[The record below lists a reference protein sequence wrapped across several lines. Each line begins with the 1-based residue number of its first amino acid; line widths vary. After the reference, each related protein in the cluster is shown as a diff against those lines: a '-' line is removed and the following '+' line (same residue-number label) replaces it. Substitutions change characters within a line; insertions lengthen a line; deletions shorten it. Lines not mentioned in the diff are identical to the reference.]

1 MKWKILV
8 LPLLIGL
15 LLIGG
20 FGAEAK
26 MIFKLATAYPPGNEA
41 VVVAEKFAELVAGK
55 SDGAIEVQVFS
66 GGAMGGERDTIQ
78 ALKMGSVQGVTSGMM
93 PVHMFAHKYGFMDA
107 PYVMR
112 DYDHWKSVWQ
122 GAIGEEVRQILL
134 DNRIMVAGIYYRG
147 VRHITANKPITKP
160 EDLAGIK
167 MRVPQDPSWVKIWQ
181 ELGTL
186 PTVVALPELFTALQ
200 TGVADASEG
209 PASQLTSY
217 RLNEV
222 QKYLVLSGHMVA
234 VGVFMLNEPFIKGL
248 NEKDRSIIL
257 EAAREAAEYGDRW
270 ALETEAK
277 LIAQLQEGGMTPIV
291 PDAAALQ
298 EKARPAIT
306 DLFASEWDVT
316 TWDEILSY

>member
-1 MKWKILV
+1 MNWKLLV

-15 LLIGG
+15 LLIGTL
-20 FGAEAK
+20 GAEAK

-41 VVVAEKFAELVAGK
+41 VVVAEEFADLVASK
-55 SDGAIEVQVFS
+55 SNGAIEVQVFS

-93 PVHMFAHKYGFMDA
+93 PIHMFAHKYGFMDA

-122 GAIGEEVRQILL
+122 GAIGEEVRKILL
-134 DNRIMVAGIYYRG
+134 ENRIMVAGIYYRG

-209 PASQLTSY
+209 PASQLISY

-248 NEKDRSIIL
+248 DETDRAIIL
-257 EAAREAAEYGDRW
+257 EAAKEAAEYGDRW

-277 LIAQLQEGGMTPIV
+277 LIEELQAGGMSPVI
-291 PDAAALQ
+291 PDAATLQ

-306 DLFASEWDVT
+306 ALFASEWDVT

>member
-1 MKWKILV
+1 MKRNFLV
-8 LPLLIGL
+8 LPFLIGL
-15 LLIGG
+15 VLVCSVSA
-20 FGAEAK
+20 GAK
-26 MIFKLATAYPPGNEA
+26 VIFKLATAYPPGNEA
-41 VVVAEKFAELVAGK
+41 VVVAEKFAELVQAK

-112 DYDHWKSVWQ
+112 DYDHWKSVWR
-122 GAIGEEVRQILL
+122 GTIGEEVRSILL

-160 EDLAGIK
+160 EDLTGIK

-234 VGVFMLNEPFIKGL
+234 VGVFMLNEPFVSKL
-248 NEKDRSIIL
+248 DEKDRSLIL
-257 EAAREAAEYGDRW
+257 AAAKEAAEYGDSW
-270 ALETEAK
+270 ALDAEAK
-277 LIAQLQEGGMTPIV
+277 LIEQLQEGGMSPIV
-291 PDAAALQ
+291 PDARALQ

-306 DLFASEWDVT
+306 ALFASEWDVT
-316 TWDEILSY
+316 TWDEVLGY

>member
-1 MKWKILV
+1 
-8 LPLLIGL
+8 
-15 LLIGG
+15 
-20 FGAEAK
+20 
-26 MIFKLATAYPPGNEA
+26 
-41 VVVAEKFAELVAGK
+41 
-55 SDGAIEVQVFS
+55 
-66 GGAMGGERDTIQ
+66 
-78 ALKMGSVQGVTSGMM
+78 
-93 PVHMFAHKYGFMDA
+93 
-107 PYVMR
+107 
-112 DYDHWKSVWQ
+112 
-122 GAIGEEVRQILL
+122 
-134 DNRIMVAGIYYRG
+134 
-147 VRHITANKPITKP
+147 
-160 EDLAGIK
+160 
-167 MRVPQDPSWVKIWQ
+167 VKIWQ

-248 NEKDRSIIL
+248 DEKDRSIIL